1 MFGLTKLALKRPV
14 TVMLTLVTIFFFG
27 LQSVFTSKME
37 LMPEMNL
44 PMVLISTTYVGAAPA
59 DVDKLVTRKLEEGVG
74 TLSGIKTVQTS
85 SRENSSIVF
94 LQYEYGTDMD
104 KAYMDLRKAVDRVK
118 SDLPKEVGDPLLM
131 QFDINAGAD
140 IMLMVAKESEENLY
154 GFVEKTLVPEFEKN
168 SSVSRVSIAG
178 GQKSYV
184 RIELLQDKMEQYQ
197 LDMNTIAS
205 LITASNFNIPVGTVE
220 YGRQN
225 LNLSIG
231 SDNKELEKIKN
242 IVLPLKSGE
251 VIRLADVAQVYGTL
265 EDKSSLSRFNG
276 EDVISLSISRQQSS
290 SAVDLSKQVMATVDL
305 LLAENEGLQ
314 IEVINDNAVN
324 ITDSIKS
331 VFQTLLLSVVL
342 SMVVL
347 FVFFGDMKASLI
359 VGSSIPISVMLSLAM
374 MGAAGFSMN
383 MISLGALVLG
393 VGMIVDASIVVLDS
407 CFKEKK
413 DRNFY
418 EAALEGT
425 RVVIA
430 SIVGSTITTCVVFV
444 PLALLKGLSGQL
456 FAQLGWTIV
465 FCMMSSLFSAIS
477 IVPLL
482 FLFTHPREKENTIS
496 HKAMAWLERKYAE
509 MVDAIIPRRAFVIS
523 TAVILLVLSIVMA
536 FSVGVELMPQTDN
549 GRIRVQVATIP
560 GLKIEELDALAKQ
573 VEERIKEEPDVEKY
587 FLSYGGEDT
596 MSPQANTAIDIT
608 AYLKKDRGLSTS
620 EVINKWKESFEKIS
634 DVSITVSALSDT
646 STGSSN
652 TAVTIPL
659 QGVDYDTVKKAA
671 DELVAKLQNEPY
683 LTQVH
688 STAENAAPL
697 LTIDIDPIKAQAY
710 GLTPA
715 AVAGTINGILRG
727 TEVMR
732 YTQEGSDIVVKLE
745 YPAAAYESVNQVKD
759 IFITTPMGSQVSVG
773 ELAQVRFKDSVVAID
788 RVNKQYQVSITA
800 QAARGYEGM
809 AATMA
814 YAYVDAYDLPDGVSR
829 SLNFDEQST
838 NEELMN
844 LLRALL
850 TAIFLVF
857 IVMAIQFESPRF
869 SFMVMFTI
877 PFSLIGAF
885 GLLFLFNVKI
895 SMPSML
901 GFLMMVG
908 TVVNNGILYVD
919 TVNQL
924 KVSRPLREALVEA
937 GVSRLRPI
945 LMTTLTTMLSMLP
958 MALAWGD
965 NAEALQGLALVNVG
979 GLLASTL
986 LSLLLLPTLYEMI
999 DKKSRKLVGENG
1011 DALQDV
1017 D

>member
-549 GRIRVQVATIP
+549 GRISVQVATIP

-924 KVSRPLREALVEA
+924 KVSKPLREALVEA

>member
-465 FCMMSSLFSAIS
+465 FCMISSLFSAIS

-745 YPAAAYESVNQVKD
+745 YPADAYESVNQVKD